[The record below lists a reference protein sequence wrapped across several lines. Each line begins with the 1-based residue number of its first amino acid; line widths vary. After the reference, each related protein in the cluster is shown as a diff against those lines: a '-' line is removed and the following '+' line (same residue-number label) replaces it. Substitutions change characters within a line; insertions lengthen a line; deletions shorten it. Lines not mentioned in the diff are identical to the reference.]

1 VALELDYASHLWVWK
16 IERLEGSRIEL
27 PLRNSFQKRQQFQ
40 KLTRSTIQN
49 VFPILTT
56 SNKKQTTMVQVNKY
70 LDDGA
75 NWQAQAV
82 LAYLRSMYS
91 WVVNGTYNDELR
103 FNEAEFMVGRYENCR
118 EQGYVLSLRYIGEQR
133 NYAVYEHRNSDSL
146 IVLVF
151 DGITI
156 NTPYGEEVWG
166 NMKDKYDYTKA
177 FSCGQIVE
185 CGDYIIEDAQK
196 FINELK
202 EKAEKKN
209 EGR

>member
-1 VALELDYASHLWVWK
+1 
-16 IERLEGSRIEL
+16 
-27 PLRNSFQKRQQFQ
+27 
-40 KLTRSTIQN
+40 
-49 VFPILTT
+49 
-56 SNKKQTTMVQVNKY
+56 MVQVDKY

-75 NWQAQAV
+75 NWQAQSV

-91 WVVNGTYNDELR
+91 WVVTGGYNKELH

-118 EQGYVLSLRYIGEQR
+118 EQGYVFSLRYRCEQR

-146 IVLVF
+146 IILAF
-151 DGITI
+151 DGVTI

-166 NMKDKYDYTKA
+166 NMKNKYDYTKR

-196 FINELK
+196 FISQLK

-209 EGR
+209 EER

>member
-1 VALELDYASHLWVWK
+1 
-16 IERLEGSRIEL
+16 
-27 PLRNSFQKRQQFQ
+27 
-40 KLTRSTIQN
+40 
-49 VFPILTT
+49 
-56 SNKKQTTMVQVNKY
+56 MVQVDKY

-75 NWQAQAV
+75 NWQAQSV

-91 WVVNGTYNDELR
+91 WVVNGTYNKEGNY
-103 FNEAEFMVGRYENCR
+103 NEATFTVGRYENCR
-118 EQGYVLSLRYIGEQR
+118 EQGYVFSLRYKNEQR

-151 DGITI
+151 DDITI

-166 NMKDKYDYTKA
+166 NMKDKYDYTKS
-177 FSCGQIVE
+177 FSCGQIME